1 MLAGYPAQKSGATE
15 QKGRGSIGQNIITM
29 KSHIFYLPVLCCFLA
44 WGCSKKDKDTPAD
57 GASKPLLRRIEW
69 DPAFAINAELH
80 YNNDSSLQKM
90 LFTAS
95 IGTDEITFTR
105 NSNKQVSLISSSR
118 SQRDAAYRYDNK
130 GLVTGISM
138 TSVYHNTELLYEFTY
153 TAGGR
158 VEKLDYS
165 IINEAGKTLQWRSL
179 YEYQAN
185 GLLNK
190 IVATSKDNAVLTYTF
205 ENYSDSCDLDPWA
218 FISHVS
224 VEEMYQLFN
233 YPVMSTMHRFPG
245 KITTSNGAGAV
256 QKIVENTCTIQQ
268 QLLRKMNIKKVY
280 PTIDQ
285 YDVSYFY

>member
-1 MLAGYPAQKSGATE
+1 MLAGYPAQKAGATE
-15 QKGRGSIGQNIITM
+15 QKRCGSIGLNIITM

-44 WGCSKKDKDTPAD
+44 LSCSKKDKDTPAD

-69 DPAFAINAELH
+69 DPALAINAELH

-118 SQRDAAYRYDNK
+118 SKRDAAYQYDNN
-130 GLVTGISM
+130 GRVTGISM
-138 TSVYHNTELLYEFTY
+138 TSVYSNTEMLYEFTY

-165 IINEAGKTLQWRSL
+165 IINEAGKRLQWRSL

-190 IVATSKDNAVLTYTF
+190 VVATSKDNAVLTYTF
-205 ENYSDSCDLDPWA
+205 ENYSDSCDLNPWA

-245 KITTSNGAGAV
+245 KITTSTGAGAV
-256 QKIVENTCTIQQ
+256 QRIVENTCTIQQ
-268 QLLRKMNIKKVY
+268 QLLQK
-280 PTIDQ
+280 IDTKTT
-285 YDVSYFY
+285 DPAVDRHSVNYFY